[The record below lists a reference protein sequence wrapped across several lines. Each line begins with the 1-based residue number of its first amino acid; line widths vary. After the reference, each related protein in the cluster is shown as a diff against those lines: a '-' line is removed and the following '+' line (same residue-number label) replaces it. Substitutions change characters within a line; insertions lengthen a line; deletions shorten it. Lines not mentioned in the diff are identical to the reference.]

1 MCISLL
7 CSVGHPCAQIPAWVT
22 QVFLCFGVVVVG
34 TSLPVILLRQPKL
47 ELASM
52 QAHQRAERNQNCPS
66 WSNDWPR
73 LLIHLRD
80 RQWALTLQWPC
91 FLGPSLCQADSQVG
105 RKSGGLQ
112 QFLDVLFCSHL

>member
-1 MCISLL
+1 
-7 CSVGHPCAQIPAWVT
+7 
-22 QVFLCFGVVVVG
+22 
-34 TSLPVILLRQPKL
+34 
-47 ELASM
+47 M

-80 RQWALTLQWPC
+80 GHWALTLQWPC

-112 QFLDVLFCSHL
+112 WMFYFALIFDVFEKSFLSPE